1 MVESSES
8 VRLLRPGSIAALL
21 AVAIAAS
28 VCAGPTASLPVSG
41 AADARPDR
49 GARRIVSLVP
59 SVTETLFAIG
69 AGESMVGVTH
79 HDRSPAAVH
88 AKAVV
93 GGFAAPS
100 FAAIEALE
108 PDLVIAS
115 RMHTELSE
123 RLRAAGRE
131 VVVMDDIDLKTFYE
145 RTLALGELTGE
156 TEPAQ
161 MLVEEIRARLERLA
175 RKLDRIPQD
184 ERLRVARLMG
194 LEGPT
199 APGDDSFQL
208 EYIRAAGGIP
218 PCWGEDGAVASPSP
232 EQWRAFD
239 PEVIYACG
247 EGVDWLARL
256 QSDARFSGLSAVREG
271 RVYSFPCA
279 LTCRTSVHAADFA
292 EWLAATIYP
301 RRLTSEQTRL
311 GDDRVLSHRAIRI
324 PFDYIEEA
332 RVVRS
337 AIDDF
342 EHRSLVLELAEPMRV
357 LSSLEG
363 LREQVVAVVNHGL
376 HPAAW
381 EALHADGPEATSE
394 RVCEVHGLESAA
406 TAMLHTGA
414 GLENRAVAQ
423 KSYAEL
429 AVVAL
434 VTAGVR
440 SNAMRAGE
448 DEGRWIEPGTINII
462 LLTSRRLTPRA
473 MVRAVIAATE
483 AKTAALQDLDVRS
496 SYTPLAQATG
506 TGTDNVVVIEGAGSP
521 ADSAGGHTKLGELI
535 AGAVSE
541 AVREAVGRQNALSAD
556 RSVFARLDERGLGVA
571 EIGERYLAG
580 RADHPR
586 RAAGALERALLDPAV
601 AGLVES
607 ALALADSRRRGLV
620 GDLTAFTRACRA
632 TVAEATGV
640 EPLPSI
646 DAVPAGE
653 LPEPLEQVL
662 EALISAALS
671 SADRTDGE
679 PAAEATGQ
687 ERCAP

>member
-1 MVESSES
+1 MAESSAS
-8 VRLLRPGSIAALL
+8 SRPPRPRSIAALL

-28 VCAGPTASLPVSG
+28 VCAGPPASLPVSG
-41 AADARPDR
+41 AADATPEG

-59 SVTETLFAIG
+59 SVTETLLAIG
-69 AGESMVGVTH
+69 AAESVVGVTH

-100 FAAIEALE
+100 FAAIEALD

-115 RMHTELSE
+115 RMHAGLSE
-123 RLRAAGRE
+123 RLRAAGLE
-131 VVVMDDIDLKTFYE
+131 VVAMDDTDLEAFYE
-145 RTLALGELTGE
+145 RTLALGELTGK
-156 TEPAQ
+156 TERAQ
-161 MLVEEIRARLERLA
+161 RLVDEIRARFELLS
-175 RKLDRIPQD
+175 RKLDRIPED

-199 APGDDSFQL
+199 APGDDSFQVD
-208 EYIRAAGGIP
+208 YIRAAGGIP
-218 PCWGEDGAVASPSP
+218 PRWGEDGAVANPSA

-247 EGVDWLARL
+247 DGIDWPARL
-256 QSDARFSGLSAVREG
+256 RDDARFRDLTAVREE

-301 RRLTSEQTRL
+301 RRLTSDETRL
-311 GDDRVLSHRAIRI
+311 RDDRVLSQSAIRI
-324 PFDYIEEA
+324 PFAYVEEA
-332 RVVRS
+332 RVARS

-363 LREQVVAVVNHGL
+363 SRERVSAVVDHAL

-381 EALHADGPEATSE
+381 QELHRVGPRAMSK
-394 RVCEVHGLESAA
+394 RVCGLLGLESDT
-406 TAMLHTGA
+406 TAVLHTGA
-414 GLENRAVAQ
+414 GLENLAVVA
-423 KSYAEL
+423 KSHGDL
-429 AVVAL
+429 SVVAL
-434 VTAGVR
+434 VTAGVE

-448 DEGRWIEPGTINII
+448 DEGCWIEPGTINVI
-462 LLTSRRLTPRA
+462 LLANRRLTPRA

-496 SYTPLAQATG
+496 AYTPLAQATG
-506 TGTDNVVVIEGAGSP
+506 TGTDNVVVVEGAGSP
-521 ADSAGGHTKLGELI
+521 ADGAGGHTRLGELI
-535 AGAVSE
+535 ARAVRE
-541 AVREAVGRQNALSAD
+541 AVREAIVRQNALSAD
-556 RSVFARLDERGLGVA
+556 RGVFARLDERGLGVA
-571 EIGERYLAG
+571 EMGERYLAG
-580 RADHPR
+580 RTDNLR
-586 RAAGALERALLDPAV
+586 RAVLALERALLDPAV
-601 AGLVES
+601 AGMVES
-607 ALALADSRRRGLV
+607 ALALADAERRGLV
-620 GDLTAFTRACRA
+620 GDLAAFGRACRE
-632 TVAEATGV
+632 TVAKATGV

-671 SADRTDGE
+671 SAGRAGKA
-679 PAAEATGQ
+679 PAAEAPGA
-687 ERCAP
+687 ERCGP